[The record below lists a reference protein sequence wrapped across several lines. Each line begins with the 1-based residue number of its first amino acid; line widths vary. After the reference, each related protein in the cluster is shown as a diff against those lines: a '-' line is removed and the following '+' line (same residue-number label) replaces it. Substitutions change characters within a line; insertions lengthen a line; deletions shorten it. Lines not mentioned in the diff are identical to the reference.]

1 MKVLYGEK
9 RRGRDEVEGEEKR
22 ESERERERARGAAGI
37 VFFVFISAGA
47 GGAPQGQNTHVT
59 VPYGHAPVT
68 PWSIPPDCSGMV
80 LYGTVIH
87 PHSLFC
93 GCSALRY
100 RTSLRMARSTSQSAG
115 SGCPVARI
123 ATSANQI
130 RLMWLFSGNK

>member
-1 MKVLYGEK
+1 MCGLYGEK

-22 ESERERERARGAAGI
+22 EREERDRQRARGAAGI
-37 VFFVFISAGA
+37 VFLVFISAGA
-47 GGAPQGQNTHVT
+47 EGAPQGRNTHVT

-68 PWSIPPDCSGMV
+68 PSPILPDCSGMA

-100 RTSLRMARSTSQSAG
+100 
-115 SGCPVARI
+115 
-123 ATSANQI
+123 
-130 RLMWLFSGNK
+130 